1 MPPQAVIA
9 KSDGG
14 EGCGSVGTRSRQA
27 RSSVWKIE
35 HVLLRGRL
43 HRITLTF
50 VSLDPVLRRAP
61 GRNGRWSG
69 WPPKIKTVDN
79 SIKGLA
85 GPKLDACG
93 NDSTERSY
101 PSSRWAGGFMLR
113 SVDKVRSQVI
123 CRPRVRQLP
132 TCESC
137 SEPMVAPEASA
148 LLNDGRVS
156 YVWSCDRCG
165 QTLVTSAVAMA

>member
-1 MPPQAVIA
+1 
-9 KSDGG
+9 
-14 EGCGSVGTRSRQA
+14 
-27 RSSVWKIE
+27 
-35 HVLLRGRL
+35 
-43 HRITLTF
+43 
-50 VSLDPVLRRAP
+50 
-61 GRNGRWSG
+61 
-69 WPPKIKTVDN
+69 
-79 SIKGLA
+79 
-85 GPKLDACG
+85 
-93 NDSTERSY
+93 
-101 PSSRWAGGFMLR
+101 MLR
-113 SVDKVRSQVI
+113 TVDKVRSQVI